1 MNRTPAP
8 PLDISQG
15 LQEKLANKNLPIK
28 LANIGATIKA
38 GR

>member
-15 LQEKLANKNLPIK
+15 VQEK

-38 GR
+38 GT

>member
-15 LQEKLANKNLPIK
+15 LQEKLAN
-28 LANIGATIKA
+28 IGATTIEA